1 MGILFLRGF
10 SWQTS
15 GNFHLLEAVDVFLIS
30 SSSHTVREFYELCVW
45 YTRQEE
51 VEEEVTKGN
60 SESTHDFLHC
70 VYTVRLLA
78 SCSLYLALQMVLSRI
93 HQMEIAG

>member
-45 YTRQEE
+45 CTRQEE

-60 SESTHDFLHC
+60 SKSTHDFLHC
-70 VYTVRLLA
+70 VYTVGLLA
-78 SCSLYLALQMVLSRI
+78 SCSLYLALQMVPSRI